1 MTASSVPSAAAP
13 PVLLSGRDGG
23 TTHREVALLASL
35 PPELR
40 LIGGLAVMCRVGS
53 PHRATVDLDAVARD
67 LDGLHPDLARLAL
80 TAAGGGQYRFAG
92 DLDLDVID
100 VTPLPTDELL
110 AQLAADGDGAVE
122 LTDLELNVV
131 AHTWAHDG
139 ARPLDI
145 VAIDEQTGARLAAAP
160 GRLVAT
166 AAGIVAMK
174 ATTVPLRASSKPE
187 KRASDLYDL
196 GRLLVAGGLTAADL
210 RALPEPLHQA
220 VAERLRHWFVD
231 GAGRDRTYRDVR
243 RFDEPLLDLDDAADA
258 VEDLVGA

>member
-1 MTASSVPSAAAP
+1 M
-13 PVLLSGRDGG
+13 PVVLSGRRGG
-23 TTHREVALLASL
+23 TTHREVELLAAL

-67 LDGLHPDLARLAL
+67 LEGLHPDLARLAL

-100 VTPLPTDELL
+100 VAPLPVEELL
-110 AQLAADGDGAVE
+110 AQLVVPGSP

-139 ARPLDI
+139 AQPLDI
-145 VAIDEQTGARLAAAP
+145 VAVDEEHGTKLAEAP

-196 GRLLVAGGLTAADL
+196 GRLLVAGRLRREDL
-210 RALPEPLHQA
+210 AALPEPLRDP
-220 VAERLRHWFVD
+220 VAARLRHWFLD

-258 VEDLVGA
+258 VEDLVGG